1 MSTRFFTN
9 SGDNTLLNKFK
20 GIFENNRDIE
30 FGVDTLP
37 LFAAQT
43 PEELRPEIIISESF
57 SS

>member
-30 FGVDTLP
+30 FGDDTLP
-37 LFAAQT
+37 LFAVQT
-43 PEELRPEIIISESF
+43 PEELRPAIIISESF
-57 SS
+57 PS